1 MYTFRHSVFLVARL
15 IARNLKIVPV
25 ITTIIGV
32 LTLIYLNIGVYSIPS
47 SIFLLA
53 LIALTWW
60 NRREFDRISYIYAW
74 EDIVKDFGA
83 IGIVLITTIV
93 LLARI

>member
-1 MYTFRHSVFLVARL
+1 MYTFRHSVFSSS
-15 IARNLKIVPV
+15 KIDCSKLEDSASYYHNNRG
-25 ITTIIGV
+25 INFD
-32 LTLIYLNIGVYSIPS
+32 YLNIGVYSIPS

-74 EDIVKDFGA
+74 EDIVKDFWC
-83 IGIVLITTIV
+83 
-93 LLARI
+93 